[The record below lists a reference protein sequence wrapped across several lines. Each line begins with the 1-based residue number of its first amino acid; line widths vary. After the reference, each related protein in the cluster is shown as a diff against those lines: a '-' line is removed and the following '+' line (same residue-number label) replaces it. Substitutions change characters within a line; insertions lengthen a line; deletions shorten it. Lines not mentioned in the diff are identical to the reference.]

1 MYGNYEVALNQLE
14 YVGFHRK
21 NHSTQSAAALLA
33 GSLEAVLVPCERVQ
47 ALLVDPRHNTRF
59 PHVFAVLVALVRQR
73 NALRELYVGF
83 TPVLFRNGPSFALY
97 LWLKDLTAEQL
108 PKIVQQNA
116 FLAGAFSGGVASFV
130 TGIVFYPINTIKM
143 KIQAHVEGEHL
154 GFLTTT
160 RLVASRGIGHL
171 YAGLGAHCMGSVLSW
186 AIFQGLYQLLTIR

>member
-14 YVGFHRK
+14 YVGFRRK

-59 PHVFAVLVALVRQR
+59 PHVFAVLAALVRQR

-97 LWLKDLTAEQL
+97 LWLK
-108 PKIVQQNA
+108 VC
-116 FLAGAFSGGVASFV
+116 LAIPHEPCTIKLAFSSHMIDVSV
-130 TGIVFYPINTIKM
+130 MQMYSLEM
-143 KIQAHVEGEHL
+143 R
-154 GFLTTT
+154 T
-160 RLVASRGIGHL
+160 RLLSGIMVMFRVSALSLRGRR
-171 YAGLGAHCMGSVLSW
+171 
-186 AIFQGLYQLLTIR
+186 FKP